1 MILSI
6 RNKAVSALYHRGDAS
21 KLPAEHIEKIT
32 RILTRLDAV
41 KKPQEMNYPASDF
54 HQLKGKLQDF
64 YSVKVQANWK
74 TIFQFDGEDVID
86 VDYLDYHWHR

>member
-1 MILSI
+1 MILDI
-6 RNKAVSALYHRGDAS
+6 RNKAVKSLYHRGDTS

-41 KKPQEMNYPASDF
+41 KKPQEMNYPGSDF
-54 HQLKGKLQDF
+54 HPLKGNLQGF

-74 TIFQFDGEDVID
+74 VIFRFNGEDVTD
-86 VDYLDYHWHR
+86 VDYLDYH